1 MSYRSII
8 PFCTPDSGSAEESA
22 LTAALRSG
30 VWRGDGP
37 ATRRVQNLIR
47 LHTGAKRV
55 FLTTSATHAMEL
67 AAMLLDIGPG
77 DDVIMPSFTFV
88 STANAVVLRGG
99 KPIFAD
105 ILPGTM
111 NMDPQDVARLITPR
125 TRAIMPVHYAGVACD
140 MGALISLAGEAKL
153 AMIEDA
159 AQGVDAYWNGR
170 ALGTLGEFGAF
181 SFHDTKNIACG
192 EGGALLIRDEASVA
206 RAEIL
211 REKGTN
217 RSAFLRGDVDKY
229 TWMDAGSS
237 YVPADLLAALLE
249 VQWTRRQEIRDNRAR
264 AWRGYHQALE
274 PFERAGKLS
283 RNVVPEYATS
293 NHHTYFFTTE
303 RVEDRDALLTAFKK
317 AGISAAFHYV
327 PLHNSP
333 FGLTLSSSVRPLP
346 NTERLS
352 DSQIRLPLYGTLT
365 DDHPDVF
372 ERVVDVL
379 TQTLGLP

>member
-1 MSYRSII
+1 MPYRSTI
-8 PFCTPDSGSAEESA
+8 PFCSPDSGSAEESA
-22 LTAALRSG
+22 VAAALRSG

-67 AAMLLDIGPG
+67 AVMLLDISPG
-77 DDVIMPSFTFV
+77 DEVIMPSFTFV

-99 KPIFAD
+99 VPVFAD
-105 ILPGTM
+105 IEPGTM
-111 NMDPQDVARLITPR
+111 NMDPQDVARNITTR
-125 TRAIMPVHYAGVACD
+125 TKAIMPVHYAGVACD
-140 MGALISLAGEAKL
+140 MGALLSLAGDAKL
-153 AMIEDA
+153 AIIEDA
-159 AQGVDAYWNGR
+159 AQGVDAYWKGR
-170 ALGTLGEFGAF
+170 ALGSLGDFGAY

-192 EGGALLIRDEASVA
+192 EGGALLIRDEANVP

-249 VQWTRRQEIRDNRAR
+249 VQWTRRQEIRSNRER
-264 AWRGYHQALE
+264 AWRGYDAALE
-274 PFERAGKLS
+274 PFERAGMLR
-283 RNVVPEYATS
+283 RNIIPSYATS
-293 NHHTYFFTTE
+293 NFHTYFFTTD
-303 RVEDRDALLTAFKK
+303 RVSDRDALLTAFKR

-327 PLHNSP
+327 PLHTSP
-333 FGLTLSSSVRPLP
+333 FGARLHSPVASLP

-352 DSQIRLPLYGTLT
+352 DSQIRLPLYGRLV

-372 ERVVDVL
+372 DRVIDVL
-379 TQTLGLP
+379 TQTLGAP

>member
-1 MSYRSII
+1 MPYRSTI
-8 PFCTPDSGSAEESA
+8 PFCSPDSGSAEESA
-22 LTAALRSG
+22 VAAALRSG

-67 AAMLLDIGPG
+67 AVMLLDISPG
-77 DDVIMPSFTFV
+77 DEVIMPSFTFV

-99 KPIFAD
+99 MPVFAD
-105 ILPGTM
+105 IEPGTM
-111 NMDPQDVARLITPR
+111 NMDPQDVARKITSR
-125 TRAIMPVHYAGVACD
+125 TKAIMPVHYAGVACD
-140 MGALISLAGEAKL
+140 MGALLSLAGDAKL
-153 AMIEDA
+153 AIIEDA

-170 ALGTLGEFGAF
+170 ALGSLGDFGAF

-192 EGGALLIRDEASVA
+192 EGGALLIRDEANVP

-237 YVPADLLAALLE
+237 YVPADILAALLE
-249 VQWTRRQEIRDNRAR
+249 VQWTRRQDIRTNRER
-264 AWRGYHQALE
+264 AWRGYDAALE
-274 PFERAGKLS
+274 PFERAGMLR
-283 RNVVPEYATS
+283 RNIIPSYATS
-293 NHHTYFFTTE
+293 NFHTYSFTTD
-303 RVEDRDALLTAFKK
+303 RIEDRDALLTAFKR

-327 PLHNSP
+327 PLHTSP
-333 FGLTLSSSVRPLP
+333 FGVRLHSPVASLP

-352 DSQIRLPLYGTLT
+352 DSQIRLPLYGRLV

-372 ERVVDVL
+372 DRVIDVL
-379 TQTLGLP
+379 TQTLGAP

>member
-1 MSYRSII
+1 MPYRSTI
-8 PFCTPDSGSAEESA
+8 PFCSPDSGSAEESA
-22 LTAALRSG
+22 VAAALRSG
-30 VWRGDGP
+30 IWRGDGP

-67 AAMLLDIGPG
+67 AVMLLDISPG
-77 DDVIMPSFTFV
+77 DEVIMPSFTFV

-99 KPIFAD
+99 MPVFAD
-105 ILPGTM
+105 IEPGTM
-111 NMDPQDVARLITPR
+111 NMDPQDVARKITSR
-125 TRAIMPVHYAGVACD
+125 TKAIMPVHYAGVACD
-140 MGALISLAGEAKL
+140 MGALLSLAGDAKL
-153 AMIEDA
+153 AIIEDA

-170 ALGTLGEFGAF
+170 ALGSLGDFGAF

-192 EGGALLIRDEASVA
+192 EGGALLIRDEANVP

-237 YVPADLLAALLE
+237 YVPADILAALLE
-249 VQWTRRQEIRDNRAR
+249 VQWTRRQDIRTNRER
-264 AWRGYHQALE
+264 AWRGYDAALE
-274 PFERAGKLS
+274 PFERAGMLR
-283 RNVVPEYATS
+283 RNIIPSYATS
-293 NHHTYFFTTE
+293 NFHTYFFTTD
-303 RVEDRDALLTAFKK
+303 RIEDRDALLTAFKR

-327 PLHNSP
+327 PLHTSP
-333 FGLTLSSSVRPLP
+333 FGVRLHSPVASLP

-352 DSQIRLPLYGTLT
+352 DSQIRLPLYGRLV

-372 ERVVDVL
+372 DRVIDVL
-379 TQTLGLP
+379 TQTLGAP

>member
-1 MSYRSII
+1 MPYRSTI
-8 PFCTPDSGSAEESA
+8 PFCSPDSGSAEESA
-22 LTAALRSG
+22 VAAALRSG
-30 VWRGDGP
+30 IWRGDGP

-67 AAMLLDIGPG
+67 AVMLLDISPG
-77 DDVIMPSFTFV
+77 DEVIMPSFTFV

-99 KPIFAD
+99 VPVFAD
-105 ILPGTM
+105 IEPGTM
-111 NMDPQDVARLITPR
+111 NMDPQDVARKITSR
-125 TRAIMPVHYAGVACD
+125 TKAIMPVHYAGVACD
-140 MGALISLAGEAKL
+140 MGALLSLAGDAKL
-153 AMIEDA
+153 AIIEDA

-170 ALGTLGEFGAF
+170 ALGSLGDFGAF

-192 EGGALLIRDEASVA
+192 EGGALLIRDEANVP

-237 YVPADLLAALLE
+237 YVPADILAALLE
-249 VQWTRRQEIRDNRAR
+249 VQWTRRQDIRTNRER
-264 AWRGYHQALE
+264 AWRGYDAALE
-274 PFERAGKLS
+274 PFERAGMLR
-283 RNVVPEYATS
+283 RNIIPSYATS
-293 NHHTYFFTTE
+293 NFHTYFFTTD
-303 RVEDRDALLTAFKK
+303 RIEDRDALLTAFKR

-327 PLHNSP
+327 PLHTSP
-333 FGLTLSSSVRPLP
+333 FGVRLHSPVASLP

-352 DSQIRLPLYGTLT
+352 DSQIRLPLYGRLV

-372 ERVVDVL
+372 DRVIDVL
-379 TQTLGLP
+379 TQTLGAP

>member
-1 MSYRSII
+1 MPYRSTI
-8 PFCTPDSGSAEESA
+8 PFCSPDSGSAEESA
-22 LTAALRSG
+22 LASALRSG
-30 VWRGDGP
+30 FWRGDGP

-67 AAMLLDIGPG
+67 AVMLLRISPG
-77 DDVIMPSFTFV
+77 DEVIMPSFTFV

-99 KPIFAD
+99 VPVFAD
-105 ILPGTM
+105 ITPGTL
-111 NMDPQDVARLITPR
+111 NMDPEDVARSITPR
-125 TRAIMPVHYAGVACD
+125 TKAIMPVHYAGVACD
-140 MGALISLAGEAKL
+140 MAALMSLAGQAGL
-153 AMIEDA
+153 AVIEDA

-170 ALGTLGEFGAF
+170 ALGTLGEFGAY

-249 VQWTRRQEIRDNRAR
+249 AQWLRRHEIRTRRER
-264 AWRGYHQALE
+264 AWTGYHQALR
-274 PFERAGKLS
+274 PFEEAGKLR
-283 RNVVPEYATS
+283 RNVIPSYATS
-293 NHHTYFFTTE
+293 NHHTYFFTTD
-303 RVEDRDALLTAFKK
+303 RVEDRDRLLHGFHQ

-327 PLHNSP
+327 PLHSSP
-333 FGLTLSSSVRPLP
+333 FGRGLHPTVRPLP
-346 NTERLS
+346 QTERLS
-352 DSQIRLPLYGTLT
+352 QSQIRLPLYGRLV

-372 ERVVDVL
+372 DRVVDVL
-379 TQTLGLP
+379 TQILGAP